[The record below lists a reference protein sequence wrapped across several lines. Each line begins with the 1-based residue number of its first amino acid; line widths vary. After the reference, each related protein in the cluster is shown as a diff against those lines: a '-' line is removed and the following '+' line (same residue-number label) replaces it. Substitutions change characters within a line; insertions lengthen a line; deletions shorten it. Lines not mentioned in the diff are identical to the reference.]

1 MNQSWL
7 SLFTYTTF
15 FCAAGLVFWKPH
27 IVLADRQF
35 DDTDWQFLG
44 KNAKSYPISRLI
56 GAGSAFRVRIDPRLP
71 LPHGQ
76 STPNQMAAPLLISRV
91 EALEPKPAIFGFGL
105 GF

>member
-15 FCAAGLVFWKPH
+15 FCAAGSFWKPH

-56 GAGSAFRVRIDPRLP
+56 GLGSAFRVRFDPCLP

-76 STPNQMAAPLLISRV
+76 STPNQVAAPLLISGV
-91 EALEPKPAIFGFGL
+91 EAFEPKPTIFGFGL